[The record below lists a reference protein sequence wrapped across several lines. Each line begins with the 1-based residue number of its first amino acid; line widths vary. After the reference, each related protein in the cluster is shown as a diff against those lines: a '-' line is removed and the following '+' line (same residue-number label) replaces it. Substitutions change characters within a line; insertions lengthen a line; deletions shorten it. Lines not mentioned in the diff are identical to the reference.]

1 MLRKVKLELARCHEF
16 PEGSAEHGYEL
27 DVPLTATGKLDHDSW
42 LKHRHVASFRRFWG
56 DDEKRGELRHDRRS
70 WYLSFA
76 PASAEDEVIFRG
88 DEHRFAVGEYLSI
101 KEHDGITRTFRVAS
115 VH

>member
-1 MLRKVKLELARCHEF
+1 MLRKVRLELARSHEY
-16 PEGSAEHGYEL
+16 PEGSPEHGYEL
-27 DVPLTATGKLDHDSW
+27 DVPLTYRGKLDHEFW
-42 LKHRHVASFRRFWG
+42 LKHRDAASFRRFWG
-56 DDEKRGELRHDRRS
+56 EEEKRGELRHDRRG
-70 WYLSFA
+70 WIFSFA
-76 PASAEDEVIFRG
+76 PESTEDEVIFRG